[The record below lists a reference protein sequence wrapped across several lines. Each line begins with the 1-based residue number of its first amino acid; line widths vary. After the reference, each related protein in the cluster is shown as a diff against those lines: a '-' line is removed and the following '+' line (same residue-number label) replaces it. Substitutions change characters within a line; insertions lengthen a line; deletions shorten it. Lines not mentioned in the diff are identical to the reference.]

1 MIATFALLLAPWAHA
16 GLLDVMSAEERQV
29 RICQDAAT
37 PAERN
42 HEYARAAGI
51 WEACLSE
58 ATRLGYEEALPAL
71 RDQAAL
77 AREMADAASL
87 RTTDPDRW
95 AQRILA
101 VAAMQGS
108 ADYPTDVVAEVF
120 RAWMQTEAGKTR
132 AENVRTVSV
141 QFEGAVEPRTAE
153 LVRRYV
159 QDLGLRW
166 ADPGDPDV
174 DTIVYARLAMTE
186 LEPRTS
192 RQGSLARVQ
201 TTLMVDSLRY
211 RNLDRTEEGFD
222 AVATSEHAE
231 ADKAR
236 EEALRGACQR
246 TARRLL
252 KAALR
257 VLFA

>member
-1 MIATFALLLAPWAHA
+1 MIATFALLFAPPASA
-16 GLLDVMSAEERQV
+16 GLLDAMSAEERQV
-29 RICQDAAT
+29 RVCQDAAA
-37 PAERN
+37 PAEKS

-51 WEACLSE
+51 WEACVAE
-58 ATRLGYEEALPAL
+58 CARLGYTDALPAL
-71 RDQAAL
+71 QDQL
-77 AREMADAASL
+77 AIAKEMADAAPL

-101 VAAMQGS
+101 VAATQGS
-108 ADYPTDVVAEVF
+108 VDYPTDAVSEVF
-120 RAWMQTEAGKTR
+120 RAWMGTEAGKTR
-132 AENVRTVSV
+132 AEQVRTVSL
-141 QFEGAVEPRTAE
+141 QLEGDADGRTGE

-159 QDLGLRW
+159 QDLGMRW

-174 DTIVYARLAMTE
+174 DTIVYARLSVKD

-201 TTLMVDSLRY
+201 TTLMVDSLRF
-211 RNLDRTEEGFD
+211 RHLDLTEEGFD
-222 AVATSEHAE
+222 ASATSEHAE
-231 ADKAR
+231 ADTAR
-236 EEALRGACQR
+236 EEALRAACQR

-252 KAALR
+252 KATLK